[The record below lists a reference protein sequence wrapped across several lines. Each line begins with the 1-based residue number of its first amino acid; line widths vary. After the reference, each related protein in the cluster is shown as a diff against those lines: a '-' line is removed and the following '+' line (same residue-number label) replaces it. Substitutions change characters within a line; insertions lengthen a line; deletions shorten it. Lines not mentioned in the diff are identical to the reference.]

1 MNDFWRPSG
10 HHLLAQDGEGRLA
23 MTDDFLRAYFT
34 RPEVRPVEESC
45 AAERELHAALME
57 EPRMA
62 VAPALIEALADADA
76 RDNYAVVLDFRDRLV
91 AAGTVE
97 RCYLSLFEGERVP
110 VPPLF
115 VDQLAQVIL
124 RQLLAQAEDP
134 LRPRAAEL
142 LFRSQ
147 KVSLVE
153 GAIMLADAEVVEMYA
168 ASGGFGS
175 LGELVIE
182 AQTPTRSVDLD
193 VLNKENGA
201 IYWQRDERH
210 DTVLDVSFTQPG
222 LDALCRVL
230 EGWVA
235 HFLDV
240 RVSIQPVREI
250 RDQRWVWHVGLDAE
264 STVILNDLYQG
275 LDVDEERLGR
285 ILSLFRLEIEDA
297 SLMLPEV
304 AGRPIYLAM
313 AMNTDNILRLKPQNL
328 LVNLPLAAA
337 T

>member
-1 MNDFWRPSG
+1 MSDFWRPSG
-10 HHLLAQDGEGRLA
+10 HHLLAPDGEGRLA

-45 AAERELHAALME
+45 AAERELHAELME
-57 EPRMA
+57 DPRMA
-62 VAPALIEALADADA
+62 VAPGRLEGLADADA
-76 RDNYAVVLDFRDRLV
+76 RENYAVVLDFRDRLV

-124 RQLLAQAEDP
+124 RQLLAEAEDP
-134 LRPRAAEL
+134 LRLRAAEL

-168 ASGGFGS
+168 TSGGLGS

-193 VLNKENGA
+193 VLNAENSA

-230 EGWVA
+230 EAWVV
-235 HFLDV
+235 HFLGA

-264 STVILNDLYQG
+264 STVILNDLYNG
-275 LDVDEERLGR
+275 LDVDEERLAR
-285 ILSLFRLEIEDA
+285 ILSLFRLEVEDP
-297 SLMLPEV
+297 SLMTPEI

-313 AMNTDNILRLKPQNL
+313 SMTADNVLRLKPQNL
-328 LVNLPLAAA
+328 LVNLPLAPL

>member
-10 HHLLAQDGEGRLA
+10 HHLLAPDGEGRLA

-57 EPRMA
+57 EPRMK
-62 VAPALIEALADADA
+62 VAPARLEALTDADA
-76 RDNYAVVLDFRDRLV
+76 RENYAVVLDFRDRLV

-124 RQLLAQAEDP
+124 RQLLAEAEDP
-134 LRPRAAEL
+134 LRLRAAEL

-168 ASGGFGS
+168 TSGGFGG

-230 EGWVA
+230 EAWVA
-235 HFLDV
+235 HFLGA

-264 STVILNDLYQG
+264 STDILNDLYNG

-285 ILSLFRLEIEDA
+285 ILSLFRLEVEDP
-297 SLMLPEV
+297 SLMTPEI

-313 AMNTDNILRLKPQNL
+313 AMTTDNVLRLKPQNL
-328 LVNLPLAAA
+328 LVNLPLASA